1 MAETLPADWRD
12 VLLRVRGWL
21 AETTAQADRREEA
34 FRAKFEAESDP
45 APATLAFR
53 PRPLTE
59 PLAPLARAAHE
70 VDASADAVE
79 TGLREIV
86 RRSQTLRLQ
95 LASLV
100 DS

>member
-21 AETTAQADRREEA
+21 AETSAQADRREEA
-34 FRAKFEAESDP
+34 FRAKFESDP
-45 APATLAFR
+45 EVAPMVLAFR
-53 PRPLTE
+53 PRPLTD
-59 PLAPLARAAHE
+59 PLAPLARAAHD

-86 RRSQTLRLQ
+86 RRSQTLRLH